1 MLRSGDHLRPRDFKS
16 FPGKTGHKTLS
27 GRDLPSD
34 GATFPGQHWSVLYPI
49 IALTYVWVTILSPM
63 FFNDVINAYKVIG
76 VGLIVVGVSFI
87 GLGSRS

>member
-34 GATFPGQHWSVLYPI
+34 GATFPGQHWVGGQEDMIVDVLLDLLKSKEKDAARKDPAPAASVIP
-49 IALTYVWVTILSPM
+49 S
-63 FFNDVINAYKVIG
+63 
-76 VGLIVVGVSFI
+76 
-87 GLGSRS
+87 